1 MKDILISLNPSDT
14 QVCIVA
20 NGELV
25 EFWVERKS
33 ISRLVGNIYK
43 GKVQNVLN
51 GMQAAFVNIGLEKNA
66 FLYAG
71 DTLEY
76 GEILKDV
83 TDKKLNL
90 KPGDTILCQ
99 VTKEQ
104 FGSKGARITMNIT
117 LPGRGIVLMPQIDY
131 VGVSRKITDET
142 KKQELIEFG
151 KSIKPEGYGLIFRT
165 QSVDC
170 SKEEIIEELQD
181 LVAKWNKIKELNL
194 KKPAGSVLYKE
205 EGVAIR
211 AVRDMLRDDV
221 DHVVI
226 NDKKLFEE
234 FKMAF
239 ATLNEKRPDLFVL
252 YEGKENL
259 QKKYGISK
267 QISALLQRKVEL
279 ENGAYL
285 IIDHTEALTV
295 IDVNTGKYVGGKNLE
310 QTVFDTNCIA
320 AKEIARQLRVRNI
333 GGIVIIDFIDM
344 DNPEHSQKVMD
355 VLQEYLAK
363 DRTKTTVVGMTP
375 LGLVELTRKKKRSM
389 LESVMLQTCP
399 YCNGDGYVLSDE
411 VMAGRLKNYLNDVF
425 ACNDNKAVLVK
436 INPSVSN
443 KLFTYRL
450 LEKECANEWR
460 NRRIYIVADEHQH
473 VEKFEVHV
481 LHGAVLDL
489 PNNAKL
495 LF

>member
-1 MKDILISLNPSDT
+1 MKDIMINVNPSDT
-14 QVCIVA
+14 QVCIVE

-25 EFWVERKS
+25 EFWVERKNLT
-33 ISRLVGNIYK
+33 RLVGNIYK

-90 KPGDTILCQ
+90 KAGDNILCQ

-117 LPGRGIVLMPQIDY
+117 LPGRGVVLMPQIDY
-131 VGVSRKITDET
+131 VGVSRRITDEK
-142 KKQELIEFG
+142 KKQELIDFVNEVKPDGFG
-151 KSIKPEGYGLIFRT
+151 IILRT

-170 SKEEIIEELQD
+170 SKEELKEEIFE
-181 LVAKWNKIKELNL
+181 LVEKWNKIKELNIT
-194 KKPAGSVLYKE
+194 KPAGSLIYKE

-221 DHVVI
+221 DHI
-226 NDKKLFEE
+226 IIDDRHLLED
-234 FKMAF
+234 FKIAF
-239 ATLNEKRPDLFVL
+239 ASLNEKKPDLFVL
-252 YEGKENL
+252 YDEKVPMS
-259 QKKYGISK
+259 KKFGLTK
-267 QISALLQRKVEL
+267 QISDLLQRKVVL
-279 ENGAYL
+279 ANGAYL
-285 IIDHTEALTV
+285 IIDRTEALTV
-295 IDVNTGKYVGGKNLE
+295 IDVNTGKYVGEKNLE
-310 QTVFDTNCIA
+310 QTVFETNCIA

-333 GGIVIIDFIDM
+333 GGIVVIDFIDM
-344 DNPEHSQKVMD
+344 ENPEHSQKVLE
-355 VLQEYLAK
+355 VLQEALSL
-363 DRTKTTVVGMTP
+363 DRTKTSLIGMTP
-375 LGLVELTRKKKRSM
+375 LGLVELTRKKTRSM

-411 VMAGRLKNYLNDVF
+411 VMASKLKSYLNEVF
-425 ACNDNKAVLVK
+425 ACADNKSVLVT
-436 INPSVSN
+436 ISPSVCN
-443 KLFTYRL
+443 KIFAYRL

-460 NRRIYIVADEHQH
+460 DKRIYLCPDEHLH
-473 VEKFEVHV
+473 VEKFDVEV
-481 LHGAVLDL
+481 LRGAIIDL
-489 PNNAKL
+489 PENAKML
-495 LF
+495 Y

>member
-1 MKDILISLNPSDT
+1 MKDIMINVNPSDT
-14 QVCIVA
+14 QVCIVE

-25 EFWVERKS
+25 EFWVERKNLT
-33 ISRLVGNIYK
+33 RLVGNIYK

-90 KPGDTILCQ
+90 KAGDNILCQ

-104 FGSKGARITMNIT
+104 FGSKGARITMNVT
-117 LPGRGIVLMPQIDY
+117 LPGRGVVLMPQIDY
-131 VGVSRKITDET
+131 VGVSRRITDEK
-142 KKQELIEFG
+142 KKQELIDFVT
-151 KSIKPEGYGLIFRT
+151 KVKPEGFGIILRT

-170 SKEEIIEELQD
+170 SKEEIQEEISE
-181 LVAKWNKIKELNL
+181 LVAKWNKIKEL
-194 KKPAGSVLYKE
+194 KMTKPAGTLIYKE

-221 DHVVI
+221 DHI
-226 NDKKLFEE
+226 IIDDKRLLED
-234 FKMAF
+234 FKIAF
-239 ATLNEKRPDLFVL
+239 ASLNEKKPDLFVL
-252 YEGKENL
+252 YDDKEHMH
-259 QKKYGISK
+259 KKYGLTK
-267 QISALLQRKVEL
+267 QITDLLQRKVVL
-279 ENGAYL
+279 ANGAYL
-285 IIDHTEALTV
+285 IIDRTEALTV
-295 IDVNTGKYVGGKNLE
+295 IDVNTGKYVGEKNLE

-333 GGIVIIDFIDM
+333 GGIVVIDFIDM
-344 DNPEHSQKVMD
+344 ENPEHSQKVLE
-355 VLQEYLAK
+355 VLQEALSM
-363 DRTKTTVVGMTP
+363 DRTKTSVIGMTP
-375 LGLVELTRKKKRSM
+375 LGLVELTRKKTRSM

-411 VMAGRLKNYLNDVF
+411 VMANRLKFYLNDVF
-425 ACNDNKAVLVK
+425 ACKDNTSVLVTLS
-436 INPSVSN
+436 PSVFN
-443 KLFTYRL
+443 KIFAYRL

-460 NRRIYIVADEHQH
+460 DKRIYLRPDEHLH
-473 VEKFEVHV
+473 VEKFDVKV
-481 LHGAVLDL
+481 LHGAILDL
-489 PNNAKL
+489 PENAKM